1 MRHLLALLPL
11 LLAVGCRTERSSAP
25 PELDEAVLLGL
36 HPTGAWEVETEGG
49 HAVGS
54 VVCFEEASPPY
65 RRLFVVRN
73 RHAQDLGRIDARG
86 RAWRDRPHREPDWV
100 GTGTVAEGVG
110 LILGLDR
117 PARLRAVP
125 LSALG
130 RDPSEG

>member
-1 MRHLLALLPL
+1 MRRLLALLPL
-11 LLAVGCRTERSSAP
+11 FLATGCRTERNSAP

-36 HPTGAWEVETEGG
+36 HPTGAWQVEAAGQ
-49 HAVGS
+49 AVGS
-54 VVCFEEASPPY
+54 VVCFEEESPPY

-73 RHAQDLGRIDARG
+73 QHAQDLGRIDARG

-100 GTGTVAEGVG
+100 GTGTVAEGVR

-117 PARLRAVP
+117 PPLLRAVP

-130 RDPSEG
+130 HDPSDG